1 MKQESVRVVENNYLN
16 ISKMNPKIR
25 KAAFAGRFYPADKH
39 SLSTLIDNIYSVE
52 KEHIN
57 IELAQRHI
65 LGGVVPHAGIV
76 YSGYQ
81 AIHLYSILKQSTQH
95 IDTIVI
101 INPNHSGFGKGMF
114 NISDYDFWENP
125 FGRIEIDRE
134 FSTELGFEICNEAH
148 DCEHSG
154 EVQLP
159 FLSHLY
165 SQPPKVVLITMNQ
178 QNIESAQ
185 VLAKRIS
192 DVAKKINKKI
202 FLIASSDFSHYESPE
217 SGFKKD
223 QYVVDA
229 MMKLD
234 AEQVYSEVK
243 SHHVTACGFGPIMT
257 LINYAKLESENS
269 QLTVLKRGHSGN
281 IYPSTEVVDYISFLC
296 FEK

>member
-1 MKQESVRVVENNYLN
+1 MKRENVRVVENNYLN
-16 ISKMNPKIR
+16 ISKMSPKIR
-25 KAAFAGRFYPADKH
+25 KAIFAGRFYPADKH

-52 KEHIN
+52 KEYIN
-57 IELAQRHI
+57 VELAQKNI
-65 LGGVVPHAGIV
+65 IGGVVPHAGIV

-81 AIHLYSILKQSTQH
+81 AIHLFSILKQNTQH

-101 INPNHSGFGKGMF
+101 INPNHSGIGKGMF

-125 FGRIEIDRE
+125 FGRIEIDKA
-134 FSTELGFEICNEAH
+134 FTTELGFEICNEAH
-148 DCEHSG
+148 DYEHSG

-159 FLSHLY
+159 FLSYFY
-165 SQPPKVVLITMNQ
+165 SHSPKVVLITMNQ

-202 FLIASSDFSHYESPE
+202 FLIATSDFSHYESPE

-229 MMKLD
+229 MMEFD
-234 AEQVYSEVK
+234 AEKVYSEVK
-243 SHHVTACGFGPIMT
+243 SHHVTACGFGPIMS
-257 LINYAKLESENS
+257 LIYFAKLESENS
-269 QLTVLKRGHSGN
+269 QFTTLKRGHSGN